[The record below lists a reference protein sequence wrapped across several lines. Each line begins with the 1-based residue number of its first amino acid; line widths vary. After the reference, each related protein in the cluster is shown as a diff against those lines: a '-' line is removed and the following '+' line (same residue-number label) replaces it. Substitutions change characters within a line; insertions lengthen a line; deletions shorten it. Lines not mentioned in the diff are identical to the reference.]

1 MELYFERGIVSIIL
15 VKIFILE
22 EGIEIWGN

>member
-1 MELYFERGIVSIIL
+1 MELYLERGTVSITLAKIL
-15 VKIFILE
+15 ILE